1 MSTIGT
7 QEAKRRQKALPQP
20 LGKPVRL
27 GCFASLAVC
36 LAFCSAIFAGTRW
49 IGALLF
55 AGVAAFM
62 IAGLAAWYLYGLIL
76 LAIVWRRWTP
86 RGVRCLLVCS
96 DSPLWRDHIQ
106 THWLSRIGDA
116 AIVLNWSERA
126 SWHSDLRVRV
136 FRRFCGERRNF
147 NPAVVVFRGLR
158 EPYVFRFF
166 YAFQEVKANRRQYLE
181 TLEAQM
187 FEALGLDQ
195 AA

>member
-1 MSTIGT
+1 
-7 QEAKRRQKALPQP
+7 
-20 LGKPVRL
+20 V
-27 GCFASLAVC
+27 
-36 LAFCSAIFAGTRW
+36 AFSAIFAGTRW
-49 IGALLF
+49 IAALLF
-55 AGVAAFM
+55 AGVAASI
-62 IAGLAAWYLYGLIL
+62 IAGQAAWYLYGLSL
-76 LAIVWRRWTP
+76 LAIVRRRWTS

-106 THWLSRIGDA
+106 TRWLPRMGDV
-116 AIVLNWSERA
+116 AIVLNWSERS
-126 SWHSDLRVRV
+126 SWRSDLRVRV

-187 FEALGLDQ
+187 FEALGLDK

>member
-27 GCFASLAVC
+27 GCLASLAVC
-36 LAFCSAIFAGTRW
+36 VVACSAIFAGTRW
-49 IGALLF
+49 AGALLF

-62 IAGLAAWYLYGLIL
+62 MAGLAAWYLYGLIL

-86 RGVRCLLVCS
+86 RGVRCLLVYS
-96 DSPLWRDHIQ
+96 DSPVWRDHIK
-106 THWLSRIGDA
+106 TGWLSRIGDVA
-116 AIVLNWSERA
+116 LVLNWGERA
-126 SWHSDLRVRV
+126 SWRSDLRVRV
-136 FRRFCGERRNF
+136 FRRFCGEWRNF

-187 FEALGLDQ
+187 FEALGLDT